1 MAGPLALGPPTSA
14 ECERLA
20 SLHSERARRNR
31 DLAQDL
37 RRDGANVPADL
48 NERRARVDQRTA
60 DILTAYA
67 RELEARAAP
76 GRELEAAE

>member
-1 MAGPLALGPPTSA
+1 MPLPAALGPPTPA
-14 ECERLA
+14 ECDRLA
-20 SLHSERARRNR
+20 GLHGERARRNR
-31 DLAQDL
+31 ELAQDL

-67 RELEARAAP
+67 RELEARASS

>member
-1 MAGPLALGPPTSA
+1 MAVPAALGLPTPA
-14 ECERLA
+14 ECARLA
-20 SLHSERARRNR
+20 GLHSERARRNR
-31 DLAQDL
+31 ELAQDL

-67 RELEARAAP
+67 RELEARAVA
-76 GRELEAAE
+76 GREIEAAE